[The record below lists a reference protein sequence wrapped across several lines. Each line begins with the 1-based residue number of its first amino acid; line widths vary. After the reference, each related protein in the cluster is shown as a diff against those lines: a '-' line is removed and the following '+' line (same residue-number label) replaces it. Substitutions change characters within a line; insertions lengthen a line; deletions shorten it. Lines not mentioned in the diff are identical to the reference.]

1 MWSEELSPNGHLNK
15 DDVKINDVLY
25 EYDGPLIF
33 HGIIRGILSCLISK
47 VLETDTGDLFMACQV
62 DNQTLK
68 SLKSGKLSVYGAFAQ
83 DQYWIYKSTDNGG
96 MPFWLV
102 DHLEIP
108 ERFFARPGKPLHYWQ
123 GSAADSLDQAE
134 SLLSLKFQG
143 VGLSSRGMPLGK
155 LKALVDQS
163 YSSMKKLLTP
173 PSLINSR
180 ASTFDFEVAPI
191 RFASLHVSAISPVIN
206 MGAIRRSRPGITED
220 KVKDEF
226 YSRQSFLTSKLAE
239 IDSIRSDG
247 GINKDY
253 AAENFVFLSSL
264 VELLPKEDGFLSSTE
279 ISSHGAEGH
288 TSVLF
293 DKNGAQEIRDS
304 IEESISDI
312 VTEVGSIGGFI
323 EKAGTVRFRSRRGKE
338 VTCVFSAGEFEA
350 LTNAEGFKKGSR
362 IEISGRITIR
372 PKVDLM
378 KVSSWRLL

>member
-1 MWSEELSPNGHLNK
+1 MWNDDLPPSGHLDQN
-15 DDVKINDVLY
+15 DVQINDVLY

-33 HGIIRGILSCLISK
+33 HGVLKGILSCIVSK

-68 SLKSGKLSVYGAFAQ
+68 SLKDGRLSVYGAFAQ
-83 DQYWIYKSTDNGG
+83 NQYWIYKSGQNGE

-102 DHLEIP
+102 DHPDIP

-134 SLLSLKFQG
+134 ALLSLKFQG
-143 VGLSSRGMPLGK
+143 FGLSARGMPLGK

-191 RFASLHVSAISPVIN
+191 KFASLHVSAISPVIN
-206 MGAIRRSRPGITED
+206 MGAIRRSRPDVTEE

-239 IDSIRSDG
+239 LESIRNG
-247 GINKDY
+247 EGINKDY
-253 AAENFVFLSSL
+253 ATKNFVFLSSL
-264 VELLPKEDGFLSSTE
+264 VDLLPKEDGFLSSTE
-279 ISSHGAEGH
+279 ISSHSIEGH
-288 TSVLF
+288 TSIVF
-293 DKNGAQEIRDS
+293 DKDGAQEIRDS
-304 IEESISDI
+304 IEESISDT

-323 EKAGTVRFRSRRGKE
+323 EKSGTVRFRSRRGKE
-338 VTCVFSAGEFEA
+338 VTCVFSAGDFEA
-350 LTNAEGFKKGSR
+350 LTNAEGFKKGAR
-362 IEISGRITIR
+362 IEISGRIIIR